1 MSKTVE
7 GKNWLASHKRISR
20 IISKKPMF
28 LLHVTRFA
36 RLAFVHSGFAQ
47 RGLIVFPPRSYE

>member
-7 GKNWLASHKRISR
+7 GKNVVASHKRISR

-28 LLHVTRFA
+28 LLSVTRLA

-47 RGLIVFPPRSYE
+47 RGHNVFPPRSYE